1 MFMTSQSKKIV
12 PCAIVLSAL
21 LAPALRADDVATRAS
36 IRVNTAHTAAFR
48 IPGTIYGSFLEP
60 IGNSTYGGLWA
71 EILSNGSFEDGL
83 WSASAVARM
92 IEEEPALARGSQ
104 LGLPLPWEPL
114 YSRQGNRYEPRWGDA
129 ANSSRS
135 LVILGLPNEETGVL
149 QKVYL
154 PVHRELK
161 YSGSLYAKHLE
172 GAHAVEISVRKRHRP
187 DEVIART
194 TVDAATA
201 AWTKYNFRLT
211 IPSGV
216 VAPLEPVNF
225 VISVHTDARVT
236 IDQVSLMPA
245 DNIDGLDP
253 EVVAMARAM
262 KTPLVRFGGNFTSA
276 YHWRDGVGPR
286 DKRIPMLNI
295 AWGIPEY
302 NQFGTDEFLEFC
314 KLIGAQPQIALNLGG
329 GTPEEAA
336 AWVRYVDER
345 WGNRRAGLFWELGN
359 ELWGDWNLGYPTLA
373 QLPGRTRAFSEAVRA
388 VDPGAKLIATGQDP
402 DGYQTWNAAQ
412 LTNPAGT
419 FNYLSTHFVVTTSR
433 AKEADPTP
441 EFLAKSTF
449 ALPVELGRRL
459 RAMDRQ
465 IDGFP
470 AFAGKTHIAFTEW
483 LFAGRNGTSRPSP
496 SYDNMGGAVAAA
508 GFFNMLMRNAD
519 IVPVSDM
526 TGIVDFAG
534 IWKNRG
540 RVYGTPSYY
549 AFRMYSNAG
558 ATRPVEADT
567 LSATY
572 DVHGG
577 ITRLPEIQSVP
588 YLDAIAALDDSGNEL
603 TLFCVNRRLNRDI
616 DTEIFL
622 DGFTPRRAARV
633 KTLRAAS
640 IYDVNS
646 AARPEA
652 VTPVVSAFAVSGG
665 KFSYR
670 FPPSS
675 VTVIQLEK

>member
-1 MFMTSQSKKIV
+1 MFMTSPAKRIL
-12 PCAIVLSAL
+12 PCAIILSAL
-21 LAPALRADDVATRAS
+21 LVPALRADDAPTKAS
-36 IRVNTAHTAAFR
+36 IRVNATHTSAFR
-48 IPGTIYGSFLEP
+48 IPRTIYGSFLEP

-129 ANSSRS
+129 ANSARS
-135 LVILGLPNEETGVL
+135 LVILGLPDEETGVL
-149 QKVYL
+149 QKAYL
-154 PVHRELK
+154 PVHRELE
-161 YSGSLYAKHLE
+161 YAGSLYAKHLE
-172 GAHAVEISVRKRHRP
+172 GASAIEISIRRRHRP
-187 DEVIART
+187 DQVIART
-194 TVDAATA
+194 AVDAVAR
-201 AWTKYNFRLT
+201 AWTKYNFRLA
-211 IPSGV
+211 IPSGA
-216 VAPLEPVNF
+216 VAPLEPVDF
-225 VISVHTDARVT
+225 VISVHGDSRVT
-236 IDQVSLMPA
+236 IDLASLMPA

-286 DKRIPMLNI
+286 DKRVPMLNI

-314 KLIGAQPQIALNLGG
+314 KLIGARPQIALNLGG
-329 GTPEEAA
+329 GTPEEASS
-336 AWVRYVDER
+336 WVRYVDER
-345 WGNRRAGLFWELGN
+345 WDNHRGGLFWELGN

-388 VDPGAKLIATGQDP
+388 ADPDAKLIATGQDP

-419 FNYLSTHFVVTTSR
+419 FDYLSTHFVVTTSH

-441 EFLAKSTF
+441 EFLARASF

-496 SYDNMGGAVAAA
+496 SYDNMGGAIAAA

-534 IWKNRG
+534 IHKERG

-549 AFRMYSNAG
+549 AFRMYSNADV
-558 ATRPVEADT
+558 TRPVEVDT
-567 LSATY
+567 QFGTY
-572 DVHGG
+572 DVHNG

-588 YLDAIAALDDSGNEL
+588 YLDVVAALDDSGGKL
-603 TLFCVNRRLNRDI
+603 TLFCVNRRLNRHI
-616 DTEIFL
+616 DAEISL
-622 DGFTPRRAARV
+622 DGFIPRGAARA
-633 KTLRAAS
+633 KTLDASS

-646 AARPEA
+646 DMRPEA
-652 VTPVVSAFAVSGG
+652 VTPVVSAFAIKGS
-665 KFSYR
+665 KFSYS

-675 VTVIQLEK
+675 VTVIELEK